1 LRAWVYCPIDEV
13 ITDTSVTPSYLN
25 VTPDVTVESQ
35 STQDIQTKVTP
46 VTLNNPNF
54 QEKEE
59 TEPPCNSG
67 DFNKNDVTRVTAT
80 DESTQNPCN
89 NDVVESNATVTE
101 EEAPIQYEN
110 HSLEIIQA
118 NAENIR
124 IALGD
129 DSWEMIASL
138 TLYWSDEFKSAVWGQ
153 LTDSEIDAI
162 EELSTNSQ

>member
-1 LRAWVYCPIDEV
+1 MTVGLQLGGAECG
-13 ITDTSVTPSYLN
+13 LN
-25 VTPDVTVESQ
+25 VTPGVTVESQ

-46 VTLNNPNF
+46 VTPNNPNF

-67 DFNKNDVTRVTAT
+67 DFNGNDVTRVTAD
-80 DESTQNPCN
+80 DENAQNPDK

-110 HSLEIIQA
+110 QSVEIIQA

-129 DSWEMIASL
+129 DSWEMISSL

-162 EELSTNSQ
+162 EQLSTNSQ